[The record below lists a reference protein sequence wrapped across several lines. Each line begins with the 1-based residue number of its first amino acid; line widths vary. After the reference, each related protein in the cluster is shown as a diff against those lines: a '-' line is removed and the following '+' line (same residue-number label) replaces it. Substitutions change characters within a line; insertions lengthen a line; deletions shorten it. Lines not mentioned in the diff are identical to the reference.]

1 MGKRSA
7 LIDKVSLR
15 DEHGEIVPA
24 WYNENVGTTFNQGRR
39 ISDNGQQV
47 RPLPPHR
54 RTWTGLT
61 YFAYQSSVGIVP
73 ALWALGS
80 SLLTFGLV
88 RVTPLT

>member
-1 MGKRSA
+1 MGRRSA

-15 DEHGEIVPA
+15 DEHGEIVSA
-24 WYNENVGTTFNQGRR
+24 WYNEDVGTTLNQARWKT
-39 ISDNGQQV
+39 DNEQQV

-54 RTWTGLT
+54 RTWTGVT
-61 YFAYQSSVGIVP
+61 YFAYQSSVGIIP

-88 RVTPLT
+88 RMLPFK